1 MKKFLAVMALAAF
14 AAWVQAEDLGEE
26 SAVAPAGEADVA
38 VAQTVQEEPA
48 DGELATAAAA
58 GVRAG
63 FAVAGVPGGEGVTAE
78 SVRIAA
84 AEAVVRALDPRAE
97 FRTLESLREELVQ
110 PVAEDASVEEKQA
123 AERALL
129 RWELPCRDRRL
140 VVRVKDGGA
149 AAWDAGLWV
158 LPCRDGVRVA
168 SVREG
173 GAAAAAG
180 VEAGWTVCGVDGK
193 SAAEV
198 QAWLEGGDEARLEAE
213 FATADGERKTAVL
226 ERTAAAWRSVAESGV
241 LPTGIGYVR
250 LRSVEHDAGNETAA
264 LLKEWGETV
273 AGGVVLDLRGAGGE
287 SYVGAVDTAAL
298 FAPAGTELWQMEAL
312 DGENFGVGGAKE
324 GLRLHSGPLMLLTD
338 GQTRRAGELL
348 AAALAG
354 QKGVMVLGG
363 EGAGDPMVREWVGLT
378 DGVVAWTAVRRLV
391 AGGGR
396 EYVGQEGVRPDVE
409 IGEGAYLEEPY
420 EPREPRLRKGKTL
433 SEEEIE
439 DRALRD
445 RTRYDAVLRRA
456 TDIVLGLRAMSK

>member
-1 MKKFLAVMALAAF
+1 MKKFLAVMAAAAF
-14 AAWVQAEDLGEE
+14 AAWAQAGEMDE
-26 SAVAPAGEADVA
+26 EAAAAPAEEADAAVAETVSAGESEGTVA
-38 VAQTVQEEPA
+38 ALEVEA

-63 FAVAGVPGGEGVTAE
+63 FAVAGVPGGEGVTSE

-97 FRTLESLREELVQ
+97 FRRAGEG
-110 PVAEDASVEEKQA
+110 AE
-123 AERALL
+123 AE
-129 RWELPCRDRRL
+129 
-140 VVRVKDGGA
+140 GGT
-149 AAWDAGLWV
+149 WDAGLWV

-180 VEAGWTVCGVDGK
+180 VEAGWTVRGADGK

-213 FATADGERKTAVL
+213 FETADGERKTAAL
-226 ERTAAAWRSVAESGV
+226 EREAATGRSVAESGV

-250 LRSVEHDAGNETAA
+250 LRSLEGNAVDTLVELDG
-264 LLKEWGETV
+264 LLKEWGTAVE
-273 AGGVVLDLRGAGGE
+273 GGVVLDLRGTGGE
-287 SYVGAVDTAAL
+287 SRDGASGVAGNFAPPGAELWRMKEKDGTEETLRTGDEGAVR
-298 FAPAGTELWQMEAL
+298 P
-312 DGENFGVGGAKE
+312 
-324 GLRLHSGPLMLLTD
+324 GPLMVLVD
-338 GQTRRAGELL
+338 GGTRRAGELA

-354 QKGVMVLGG
+354 QKGVMVIGR
-363 EGAGDPMVREWVGLT
+363 ESAGDPMVREWVELT
-378 DGVVAWTAVRRLV
+378 DGVEAWTAVRRLV

-396 EYVGQEGVRPDVE
+396 EYAGQEGVRPDVE
-409 IGEGAYLEEPY
+409 IGESAYLEEPY

-456 TDIVLGLRAMSK
+456 TDIVLGLRAMAK